1 MAANQQFLVCDNSTF
16 ANFSQW
22 ASAISAQ
29 LAATTWVQSTDTGQ
43 IMWTGLTISAVSMSG
58 SNATYTYASLTGLP
72 LAVGRALTITG
83 CTNSGNNKTLVITSF
98 TGTTSGTFTV
108 VNSAGVTESGSSG
121 VVTIATAVPG
131 SGAYVYEIWNPNDGL
146 TNFFLKMEYGN
157 IVGTNT
163 PTPRIT
169 VSTTTNGAGTCTGL
183 ATSALSMHY
192 NSYTAPSTTTPWEC
206 DFSGAAGRFGGLLWR
221 NAPNA
226 AQGIFAI
233 ERSLNSSGAYTS
245 GYVTIV
251 VGGVPYNSNCP
262 AFAQQSLVFGVGAGP
277 TVTRSSSL
285 YYSPALS
292 IRSAYYLG
300 ISSSAFNGSIPF
312 DTVTPSVGFFDYQMT
327 MVGAGDSQDLIEG
340 VPFVVTLYGASRT
353 FMPTKAGYLDM
364 CFTTTAP
371 TGAICLRYD

>member
-1 MAANQQFLVCDNSTF
+1 MAANTQYLPFDNSTY
-16 ANFSQW
+16 ANYAAW

-29 LAATTWVQSTDTGQ
+29 MAAFGWLQSTDTGQ
-43 IMWTGLTISAVSMSG
+43 VMWSGMTLSAVSMSG

-83 CTNSGNNKTLVITSF
+83 MTNAGNNKTLVITSF

-108 VNSAGVTESGSSG
+108 VNASGVTESGSSG

-192 NSYTAPSTTTPWEC
+192 NSYTAPST
-206 DFSGAAGRFGGLLWR
+206 
-221 NAPNA
+221 
-226 AQGIFAI
+226 
-233 ERSLNSSGAYTS
+233 
-245 GYVTIV
+245 
-251 VGGVPYNSNCP
+251 
-262 AFAQQSLVFGVGAGP
+262 
-277 TVTRSSSL
+277 
-285 YYSPALS
+285 
-292 IRSAYYLG
+292 
-300 ISSSAFNGSIPF
+300 
-312 DTVTPSVGFFDYQMT
+312 
-327 MVGAGDSQDLIEG
+327 
-340 VPFVVTLYGASRT
+340 
-353 FMPTKAGYLDM
+353 
-364 CFTTTAP
+364 
-371 TGAICLRYD
+371 